1 MTGEVCVINTTAQIE
16 KMKEGDILVS
26 INTNPSLM
34 SAIQKAGAIVTDEG
48 GITCHAAI
56 ISRELKKPCCIG
68 VENATRLISDGDFL
82 DVDSEKGIILI
93 ILTLG
98 IYSFWYMEDL
108 FAFEINNI
116 KASQNG
122 KEINLRSTLSGGDV
136 FQMVIVNTL
145 IIIFTFGIG
154 TGIAINRSMV
164 TSLSNI
170 EFDSEIDA
178 ETLVQTEEEYK
189 DATGE
194 DLSDMFELSI
204 F

>member
-1 MTGEVCVINTTAQIE
+1 M
-16 KMKEGDILVS
+16 
-26 INTNPSLM
+26 
-34 SAIQKAGAIVTDEG
+34 
-48 GITCHAAI
+48 
-56 ISRELKKPCCIG
+56 
-68 VENATRLISDGDFL
+68 
-82 DVDSEKGIILI
+82 
-93 ILTLG
+93 
-98 IYSFWYMEDL
+98 
-108 FAFEINNI
+108 
-116 KASQNG
+116 
-122 KEINLRSTLSGGDV
+122 